1 VTDTATAQTDTATA
15 QELFDSAHA
24 ALWAMQARGQDPD
37 WGVECFEFC
46 DPYELTISAF
56 VEIEWNGSAALCL
69 VTICD
74 EDDISLECEGARADI
89 HFARLGGVR
98 GGDRAARANATRA
111 VAHAGPHLTRSANR
125 PQPRSA
131 STGLWG

>member
-1 VTDTATAQTDTATA
+1 MTDTATA
-15 QELFDSAHA
+15 QELFDSARA

-37 WGVECFEFC
+37 WGVECFDFC
-46 DPYELTISAF
+46 EPYELTISAL

-89 HFARLGGVR
+89 HFARLGGVIKSAPSWY
-98 GGDRAARANATRA
+98 DA
-111 VAHAGPHLTRSANR
+111 VRDEERFRMEAEIEQREQMRYEQSHMPGRI
-125 PQPRSA
+125 
-131 STGLWG
+131 